1 VSVNRAERAYMKIF
15 IVDPPQQVFKYF
27 LGHVPSPAVV
37 ALAAYMER
45 EGHEVK
51 ILDATT
57 FNDCWGDLERAVR
70 EGRPDIVGISNNSSN
85 TVNNAFHTAALV
97 KLIDPGIVVVGGGA
111 HMTALPEESLRANG
125 AVDYIVRGE
134 GELTFSELARAI
146 KQKDKDLSSIRGLAY
161 LEDGRFV
168 QTPDRPLMD
177 GLDSLPM
184 PAYHLM
190 PLLGATDYE
199 NYIMPYYFPTLG
211 MDPYKAV
218 FISTARG
225 CFGRCRFCS
234 ETSFWH
240 HVWRA
245 RSARLMV
252 DEMELLAREF
262 GRTNFYFVDN
272 SFNWSKD
279 RVAEFIDELSA
290 RNLGD
295 ITFWFQTRAEQLLR
309 DRALIPKLKRLG
321 LYQISFGVETASQ
334 SILDDF
340 DKNQNIE
347 LTRQAMQVAKEHDL
361 VLLTN
366 VMWGHR
372 DDTEQTLLE
381 TYYLVKDYAD
391 IFALQI
397 FTPVPGTP
405 YYDYYLQNDLIKDYD
420 WDHWDMFTPVVETK
434 AVPHKEMLRTAE
446 KVQGRYHLRPR
457 ILYNTFLSKN
467 PYIRR
472 NYRSLITLI
481 HRTLTNTQHKHQTNY
496 MPFEEYMKKKGY
508 LIEKSVKGTCL
519 IVGREG
525 ETRAAARGGGS

>member
-1 VSVNRAERAYMKIF
+1 MKIF

-27 LGHVPSPAVV
+27 MGHVPSPAVV

-57 FNDCWGDLERAVR
+57 FNDCWGDLERAIR
-70 EGRPDIVGISNNSSN
+70 EGRPDVVGISNNSSN
-85 TVNNAFHTAALV
+85 TVNNAFHTAALA
-97 KLIDPGIVVVGGGA
+97 KLVDPAIVVVGGGA
-111 HMTALPEESLRANG
+111 HMTALAEESLRVNG
-125 AVDYIVRGE
+125 AIDYIVRGE
-134 GELTFSELARAI
+134 GEVTFSELIRAI
-146 KQKDKDLSSIRGLAY
+146 EKKDKDLSSIKGLAY

-168 QTPDRPLMD
+168 QTPDRSLID
-177 GLDSLPM
+177 NIDSLPM
-184 PAYHLM
+184 PAYHLL
-190 PLLGATDYE
+190 PLLGEKNNE

-218 FISTARG
+218 FLSTARG

-245 RSARLMV
+245 RNARHMV

-272 SFNWSKD
+272 SFNWNRD
-279 RVAEFIDELSA
+279 RIAEFIDELSA
-290 RNLGD
+290 RNLPG

-309 DRALIPKLKRLG
+309 DQKLIPKLKKLG

-334 SILDDF
+334 HILDDF
-340 DKNQNIE
+340 DKNQNTD
-347 LTRQAMQVAKEHDL
+347 LTRRAMQVAKEHDL

-372 DDTEQTLLE
+372 DDTEKTLLD
-381 TYYLVKDYAD
+381 TYRLVKDYAD
-391 IFALQI
+391 IFAMQI

-405 YYDYYLQNDLIKDYD
+405 YYDDYLRNDLIKDYN

-434 AVPHKEMLRTAE
+434 TVPYHAMLRTVE
-446 KVQGRYHLRPR
+446 KIQGRYHLRPR
-457 ILYNTFLSKN
+457 IVYKTFLSRN
-467 PYIRR
+467 PFIRR
-472 NYRSLITLI
+472 NYRSLMTLI
-481 HRTLTNTQHKHQTNY
+481 HRTLTNTQQKHQTNY
-496 MPFEEYMKKKGY
+496 IRFEDYMAGKGY
-508 LIEKSVKGTCL
+508 LLEKTVKGTCL
-519 IVGREG
+519 VVGRQGEG
-525 ETRAAARGGGS
+525 RSATPGGAS